1 MHQYSKRIVF
11 FGENSCYRVA
21 DCLYNHFLS
30 SKLFIL
36 YLSYFFNIVIDAAFE
51 RTFMKLLRLLPL
63 AFVGMMVMPQA
74 NALDIKQDNI
84 NNCVSGAVKYK
95 VADKSTATKLC
106 NCTIGVRSKM
116 TIGQMWEIESYA
128 QSKKDP
134 SSLSYVKKM
143 QKDLQQCTVGLNL
156 KQPQKPA

>member
-1 MHQYSKRIVF
+1 
-11 FGENSCYRVA
+11 
-21 DCLYNHFLS
+21 
-30 SKLFIL
+30 
-36 YLSYFFNIVIDAAFE
+36 
-51 RTFMKLLRLLPL
+51 MKLLKLLPL
-63 AFVGMMVMPQA
+63 AFVGMMVKPQA
-74 NALDIKQDNI
+74 NALDIKQENI

-134 SSLSYVKKM
+134 SSLSYVKKI
-143 QKDLQQCTVGLNL
+143 QKDLQQCTVGLDL